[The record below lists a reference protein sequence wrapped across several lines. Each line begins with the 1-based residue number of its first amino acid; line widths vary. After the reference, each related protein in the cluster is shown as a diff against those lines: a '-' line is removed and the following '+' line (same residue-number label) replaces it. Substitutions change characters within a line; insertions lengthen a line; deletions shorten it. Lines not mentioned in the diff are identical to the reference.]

1 MTRVTAS
8 APGKVIVSGEYAVLD
23 GAPAIC
29 MAVNRRARVSIVAA
43 DASRHTVAA
52 PGYLAKPRSFASIE
66 ESANVLPLLAAVWRR
81 MPMSQQG
88 YFDIELDSRSFRAAA
103 GTKLGVG
110 SSAAIAVALVAALD
124 RIAAASSNVG
134 DTAAEAHREMQ
145 GGTGSG
151 VDVACSVAGNVIQY
165 RMRGRESQALAW
177 PAGLHYA
184 LLWSG
189 RSADTATQLEKL
201 AGTDSKASRA
211 GLGEAANAVAAAWQ
225 DSEVSNIV
233 TALRDYTDS
242 LRRFDI
248 DHRLGIFDAGH
259 AELADV
265 AATGEVIYKPCG
277 AGGGDLGMAVSAS
290 KTALAEFVAVAE
302 GRNFEPLDLEIDV
315 DGVEAEGS
323 II

>member
-8 APGKVIVSGEYAVLD
+8 APGKVIVCGEYAVLD

-29 MAVNRRARVSIVAA
+29 MAVDRRARVSIVAV
-43 DASRHTVAA
+43 DASRHTVSA

-81 MPMSQQG
+81 MPISQKG

-110 SSAAIAVALVAALD
+110 SSAAIAVALTAALG
-124 RIAAASSNVG
+124 RIASTSSNVG
-134 DTAAEAHREMQ
+134 DVAAEAHRELQ

-165 RMRGRESQALAW
+165 RMQGRASQALTW
-177 PAGLHYA
+177 PTGLHYA

-201 AGTDSKASRA
+201 AGADAKASRA
-211 GLGEAANAVAAAWQ
+211 GLVEAATAVATAWQ
-225 DSEVSNIV
+225 DEQVAGII

-242 LRRFDI
+242 LRRFDV

-259 AELADV
+259 AELAD
-265 AATGEVIYKPCG
+265 AAASGEVVYKPCG
-277 AGGGDLGMAVSAS
+277 AGAGDLGIAVANNES
-290 KTALAEFVAVAE
+290 ALAEFIAVASS
-302 GRNFEPLDLEIDV
+302 RNFKPLDLTIDAN
-315 DGVEAEGS
+315 GVEVEGS
-323 II
+323 VN

>member
-1 MTRVTAS
+1 
-8 APGKVIVSGEYAVLD
+8 
-23 GAPAIC
+23 
-29 MAVNRRARVSIVAA
+29 
-43 DASRHTVAA
+43 
-52 PGYLAKPRSFASIE
+52 
-66 ESANVLPLLAAVWRR
+66 
-81 MPMSQQG
+81 MPILQQG

-110 SSAAIAVALVAALD
+110 SSAAIAVALAAALD
-124 RIAAASSNVG
+124 RITNASSDVG
-134 DTAAEAHREMQ
+134 DAAAEAHRDLQ

-165 RMRGRESQALAW
+165 RMQGRESQALTW

-211 GLGEAANAVAAAWQ
+211 GLAEAADAVAAAWQ

-233 TALRDYTDS
+233 TALRNYTDS

-259 AELADV
+259 AELV
-265 AATGEVIYKPCG
+265 AAAATSDVIYKPCG
-277 AGGGDLGMAVSAS
+277 AGAGDLGMAVSAS
-290 KTALAEFVAVAE
+290 KAALAEFVAVAE
-302 GRNFEPLDLEIDV
+302 GRNFEPLDLVIDV
-315 DGVEAEGS
+315 NGVESEGS